1 MDWFRRNPT
10 KAAGLSALA
19 VLCLVVLVW
28 DFAGGS
34 GRTAGSSTLGAPAPL
49 ATPTTSPTRSLA
61 GLATSSGSPT
71 PIGQVVGGGGAA
83 SGTGATG
90 IPGTGFDRGLT
101 PHHVVITAES
111 DGPLAGV
118 GWQMPT
124 ADGPRGG
131 KDAVGQ
137 RSFRHEATVYGT
149 PPYAQLYTF
158 DGPHSSWVSCTVTV
172 DGKVTDH
179 QVAKGPWGQVFCR
192 G

>member
-1 MDWFRRNPT
+1 MDWFRRNP
-10 KAAGLSALA
+10 KEAAGLSALA

-28 DFAGGS
+28 GVAGGRRAS
-34 GRTAGSSTLGAPAPL
+34 EPSTLGRPAPL
-49 ATPTTSPTRSLA
+49 ATPTKSPTRALG
-61 GLATSSGSPT
+61 GLATPSGSPT
-71 PIGQVVGGGGAA
+71 PVGQMVGSFPSTAMGEAGFA
-83 SGTGATG
+83 
-90 IPGTGFDRGLT
+90 GTGFDRGLK
-101 PHHVVITAES
+101 PHHIVITAES

-137 RSFRHEATVYGT
+137 RSFRHEATVYGG
-149 PPYAQLYTF
+149 PDYAQLYTF
-158 DGPHSSWVSCTVTV
+158 DGPNSSWVSCTITV